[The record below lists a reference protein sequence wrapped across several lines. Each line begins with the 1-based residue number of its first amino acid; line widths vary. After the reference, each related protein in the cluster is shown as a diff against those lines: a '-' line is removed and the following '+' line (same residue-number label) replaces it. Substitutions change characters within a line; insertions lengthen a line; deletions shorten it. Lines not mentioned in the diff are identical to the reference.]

1 MTGTIT
7 SVEPFRP
14 VTTNCTP
21 PEDLDPAS
29 AVSSDDPPV
38 CTDMDQAPLGTVL
51 IEADPASGT
60 LDKIVFTVG
69 PEAALFSSYT
79 GLGEEELT
87 QIDFADLSVGRR
99 AEVGF
104 SGQVAESYPGQATAE
119 SVTLLDPGS

>member
-1 MTGTIT
+1 MKGTIK

-14 VTTNCTP
+14 VTTNCTR
-21 PEDLDPAS
+21 PEDVDPDS

-38 CTDMDQAPLGTVL
+38 CTDMDKAPLGTVL
-51 IEADPASGT
+51 IEADPARGT
-60 LDKIVFTVG
+60 LDKVIFTVG

-79 GLGEEELT
+79 GLGDEELT
-87 QIDFADLSVGRR
+87 QIDFAELSVGRQ